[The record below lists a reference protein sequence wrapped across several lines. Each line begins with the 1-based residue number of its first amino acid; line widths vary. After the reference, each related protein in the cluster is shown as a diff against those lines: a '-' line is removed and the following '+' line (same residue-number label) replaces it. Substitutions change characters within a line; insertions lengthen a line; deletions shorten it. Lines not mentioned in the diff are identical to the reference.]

1 MARSTDKRIIPSIGA
16 VVRYRYPKYAGCS
29 ERTRAMTMSTVNL
42 RRAELEQERLRLQ
55 AEINQYPAPIPA
67 CDVYFNDLLERR
79 SRVCDELARL
89 AQTEQTR

>member
-1 MARSTDKRIIPSIGA
+1 
-16 VVRYRYPKYAGCS
+16 
-29 ERTRAMTMSTVNL
+29 MTMSTANL
-42 RRAELEQERLRLQ
+42 RWAELEQERLRLQ

-89 AQTEQTR
+89 AQAEQTR